1 MIKRFPK
8 GFGMKIIFRI
18 FRSVEKYFQII
29 FFLDTEKVILA
40 RSVQLSTKRVV
51 LNPKPERR
59 KEPKSTSFTRR
70 GGLT

>member
-18 FRSVEKYFQII
+18 FRSVEKYFQKN
-29 FFLDTEKVILA
+29 FLDTEKVILA

>member
-18 FRSVEKYFQII
+18 SRSVEKYFK

-40 RSVQLSTKRVV
+40 RSVQLSTKRVL

>member
-18 FRSVEKYFQII
+18 IRFVEKYFQI
-29 FFLDTEKVILA
+29 FFLDMEKVILA

-59 KEPKSTSFTRR
+59 KEPKSTSFTKR